1 MPRTA
6 MSEDPRVRRLEH
18 ATQRLTDAEKEFQDA
33 LIDLLTH
40 GPRGAQAA
48 ATRITGMNRDTLRRR
63 HRDHEVRESRESREK
78 QDRAADAA

>member
-6 MSEDPRVRRLEH
+6 MSEDPRILRLER
-18 ATQRLTDAEKEFQDA
+18 ATQRLTDAEKEFEDA
-33 LIDLLTH
+33 LIDLLKH

-63 HRDHEVRESRESREK
+63 HRDHEVRESREK